1 MLTVAVTKPNQLN
14 LVELPDPVP
23 GPYEA
28 RIKTEAAALCNAT
41 DRKLIEGHFPGV
53 EQYPLLLGHETVG
66 IVDAIGSKVR
76 SFKVGD
82 RVIGGLLL
90 NTIDLG
96 YASGWGGFSQ
106 YTLAGDHQAMVADS
120 VADEAHGWY
129 EVYEIM
135 RAVRP
140 SLTIE
145 DALLLCT
152 WREVY
157 GAFGDFNLQPG
168 DDLLIYGAGPVGLS
182 FVKFARL
189 LDIGFIASVDLIP
202 EKRQKALEM
211 GADVVYAPDD
221 PGLVNIV
228 AKRGKRFDVI
238 IDAVGKEGI
247 INAALPMVKMAGSVC
262 VYGVID
268 TQKITIDKAA
278 APYNF
283 NLLIHQWPTRFR
295 EAAAQE
301 PLSDWIETGQLS
313 YKDFVSAKFP
323 FNEVGQAFELS
334 NTGRTIK
341 TILRF

>member
-1 MLTVAVTKPNQLN
+1 MLAVAVTKPNQLN
-14 LVELPDPVP
+14 LVEIPDPVP

-90 NTIDLG
+90 NSTDPG
-96 YASGWGGFSQ
+96 YASGWGGFCQ
-106 YTLAGDHQAMVADS
+106 YTLAGDHKAMVADG

-140 SLTIE
+140 GISIE

-168 DDLLIYGAGPVGLS
+168 DDI
-182 FVKFARL
+182 
-189 LDIGFIASVDLIP
+189 
-202 EKRQKALEM
+202 
-211 GADVVYAPDD
+211 
-221 PGLVNIV
+221 LV
-228 AKRGKRFDVI
+228 
-238 IDAVGKEGI
+238 
-247 INAALPMVKMAGSVC
+247 
-262 VYGVID
+262 
-268 TQKITIDKAA
+268 
-278 APYNF
+278 
-283 NLLIHQWPTRFR
+283 
-295 EAAAQE
+295 
-301 PLSDWIETGQLS
+301 
-313 YKDFVSAKFP
+313 
-323 FNEVGQAFELS
+323 
-334 NTGRTIK
+334 
-341 TILRF
+341 